1 MIEIRP
7 AGEGDKAFIKQVMIK
22 EWGDETVVVHRTVY
36 KPHELPGFIA
46 ADGSSIKGLLTYNT
60 DENGLEIVTLN
71 AFDKSKGIGTSLTNK
86 VKVFAKNEYIK
97 RIWLITTNDN
107 EPAIGFYE
115 KNGFSVCA
123 VHKGAVNCSRKIKPS
138 IPLTGVNGI
147 PIEDEIE
154 MEMFLK

>member
-1 MIEIRP
+1 MTEIRP
-7 AGEGDKAFIKQVMIK
+7 VEENDTAFVKQIMIE
-22 EWGDETVVVHRTVY
+22 EWGDEIVVVHRTVY

-46 ADGSSIKGLLTYNT
+46 SDDSSVKGLLTYHK

-71 AFDKSKGIGTSLTNK
+71 AFDEGKGIGTLLINQ
-86 VKVFAKNEYIK
+86 VKTLAKNECMN

-107 EPAIGFYE
+107 EPAISFYK

-123 VHKGAVNCSRKIKPS
+123 VHKGAVNYSREMKPC
-138 IPLTGVNGI
+138 IPLTGANGI